1 MPDFIVEGIK
11 GTDTEKNLY
20 FALGGES
27 QAYFKYGV
35 YAKKASQDGFEEIK
49 NVFKEISEN
58 EKAHAEVWFRF
69 LGGKGSTR
77 QNLEAA
83 AGGENYEWAEMYKGF
98 AETARKEG
106 FPSIADMFERVA
118 AVEMQHEKIYR
129 SYIEKLD
136 NGEMFKGSGAETKW
150 ICLNCG
156 YIHTG
161 AEPPKICPL
170 CSHPQSYFKEYN

>member
-1 MPDFIVEGIK
+1 M
-11 GTDTEKNLY
+11 Y

-35 YAKKASQDGFEEIK
+35 YAKKASQDGFEEIR

-83 AGGENYEWAEMYKGF
+83 AGGENYEWAEMYSQF
-98 AETARKEG
+98 AKEAREEG
-106 FPSIADMFERVA
+106 FSELATQFEQVA
-118 AVEMQHEKIYR
+118 K
-129 SYIEKLD
+129 IEKDHEERFLKLLANIESD
-136 NGEMFKGSGAETKW
+136 RVFKKDEPITW
-150 ICLNCG
+150 ICRNCG
-156 YIHTG
+156 HTFQG
-161 AEPPKICPL
+161 TSAPEICPV
-170 CSHPQSYFKEYN
+170 CKHVKAFFQEKAENY